1 MPTYETV
8 FIFLLALICNALG
21 SVLFK
26 KGASQ
31 HQTPGHSNK
40 LKSMLAFAGSM
51 ISNKFILCG
60 LLLQLVA
67 VMCWLAFL
75 SRVALNFAFPLSGI
89 NNVTILLASYLL
101 LNERIGLRR
110 WAGVLVILVGVSLV
124 AYG

>member
-8 FIFLLALICNALG
+8 LIFVSALICNALG

-31 HQTPGHSNK
+31 HKTQGHSNK
-40 LKSMLAFAGSM
+40 LKSILAFAGSM
-51 ISNKFILCG
+51 IINKNILCG
-60 LLLQLVA
+60 LLLQFVA
-67 VMCWLAFL
+67 VMGWLAFL
-75 SRVALNFAFPLSGI
+75 SRVALNFAFPLSSI

-101 LNERIGLRR
+101 LDERIGPRR
-110 WAGVLVILVGVSLV
+110 WGGVLVILVGVTLV